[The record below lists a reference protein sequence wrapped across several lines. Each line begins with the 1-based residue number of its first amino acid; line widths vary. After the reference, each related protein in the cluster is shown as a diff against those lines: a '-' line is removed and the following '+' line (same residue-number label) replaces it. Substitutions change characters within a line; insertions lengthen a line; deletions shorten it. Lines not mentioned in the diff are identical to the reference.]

1 MTDGIYLLLGT
12 NLGDKNFN
20 LQSAIITISS
30 FAEIVNQTAVY
41 ETAAWGKTDQPS
53 FYNQV
58 IEIKTKLSPQMLL
71 AELLKT
77 EQTLGRIRHEK
88 WGERLIDIDILYYG
102 EAIVN
107 QEGLIIPHPGIPDR
121 KFTLVPLCEIAADFV
136 HPVLDKT
143 NEVMLNELHD
153 QLSVKK
159 LTTQHT

>member
-12 NLGDKNFN
+12 NLGDKNIN
-20 LQSAIITISS
+20 LKAAISIISTFSEVVNQSAI
-30 FAEIVNQTAVY
+30 Y

-58 IEIKTKLSPQMLL
+58 IEIRTDLSPEALL

-77 EQTLGRIRHEK
+77 EKSLGRVRIEK
-88 WGERLIDIDILYYG
+88 WGERLIDIDILYYNQTS
-102 EAIVN
+102 IN

-121 KFTLVPLCEIAADFV
+121 RFTLVPLCELAPEFV
-136 HPVLDKT
+136 NPANGLT
-143 NEVMLNELHD
+143 NAKMLENLHD

-159 LTTQHT
+159 LTMQPS